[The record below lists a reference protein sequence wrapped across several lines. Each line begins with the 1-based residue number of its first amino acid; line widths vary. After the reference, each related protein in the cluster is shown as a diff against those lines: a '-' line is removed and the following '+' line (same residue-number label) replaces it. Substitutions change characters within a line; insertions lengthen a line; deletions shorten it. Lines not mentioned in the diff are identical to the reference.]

1 MLNILKRKNIRKE
14 DYTFLKS
21 IASRLIDK
29 YPYLVSQIS
38 KDFILDKKDNEFES
52 KGTYTLI
59 LNAKLESKY
68 INRKL
73 PQFFIIKD
81 IFIWNKT
88 KNKQEPIE
96 FDVMQGMLAGYKLTA
111 KVSDLDLNKIDVS
124 KIKEQNFN
132 NQDKEE
138 LDKIIG
144 DIDEKIIPL
153 LSLNSSFKIDIPEG
167 IFYVIKDL
175 NNGDYISIDQNGSV
189 YKMTHDPYEIKC
201 IYKKKEDFFEA
212 IMNTNEE
219 TKTGG
224 SIPCRCVLK

>member
-14 DYTFLKS
+14 DYTFLNS

-81 IFIWNKT
+81 IFIWNKI
-88 KNKQEPIE
+88 KNKKEPIE
-96 FDVMQGMLAGYKLTA
+96 LDVMQGMLAGY
-111 KVSDLDLNKIDVS
+111 

-167 IFYVIKDL
+167 TFYVIKDL

-224 SIPCRCVLK
+224 SIPCRC

>member
-1 MLNILKRKNIRKE
+1 MSNILKRKNIRKE

-88 KNKQEPIE
+88 NNKQEPIE

-144 DIDEKIIPL
+144 NIDEKIIPL

-167 IFYVIKDL
+167 RFRAKR
-175 NNGDYISIDQNGSV
+175 
-189 YKMTHDPYEIKC
+189 
-201 IYKKKEDFFEA
+201 A
-212 IMNTNEE
+212 
-219 TKTGG
+219 
-224 SIPCRCVLK
+224 

>member
-1 MLNILKRKNIRKE
+1 MSNILKRKNIRKE

-81 IFIWNKT
+81 IFIWNKI

-96 FDVMQGMLAGYKLTA
+96 LDVMQGMLAGYKLTA

-153 LSLNSSFKIDIPEG
+153 LSLNSSFKIDISEG
-167 IFYVIKDL
+167 TFYVIKDL
-175 NNGDYISIDQNGSV
+175 GNGDYISIDKNGYV

-219 TKTGG
+219 TKTGRN
-224 SIPCRCVLK
+224 IPCRCVLK

>member
-1 MLNILKRKNIRKE
+1 
-14 DYTFLKS
+14 
-21 IASRLIDK
+21 
-29 YPYLVSQIS
+29 
-38 KDFILDKKDNEFES
+38 
-52 KGTYTLI
+52 
-59 LNAKLESKY
+59 
-68 INRKL
+68 
-73 PQFFIIKD
+73 
-81 IFIWNKT
+81 
-88 KNKQEPIE
+88 
-96 FDVMQGMLAGYKLTA
+96 MLAGYKLTA

-153 LSLNSSFKIDIPEG
+153 LSLNSSFKIDISEG
-167 IFYVIKDL
+167 TFYVIKDL
-175 NNGDYISIDQNGSV
+175 GNGDYISIDKNGYV

-224 SIPCRCVLK
+224 SIPCRC

>member
-14 DYTFLKS
+14 DYTFLNS

-38 KDFILDKKDNEFES
+38 KNFILDKKDNEFES

-96 FDVMQGMLAGYKLTA
+96 LDVMQGMLAGYKLTA
-111 KVSDLDLNKIDVS
+111 KVSD
-124 KIKEQNFN
+124 
-132 NQDKEE
+132 
-138 LDKIIG
+138 
-144 DIDEKIIPL
+144 
-153 LSLNSSFKIDIPEG
+153 
-167 IFYVIKDL
+167 
-175 NNGDYISIDQNGSV
+175 
-189 YKMTHDPYEIKC
+189 
-201 IYKKKEDFFEA
+201 
-212 IMNTNEE
+212 
-219 TKTGG
+219 
-224 SIPCRCVLK
+224 

>member
-14 DYTFLKS
+14 DYTFLNS

-38 KDFILDKKDNEFES
+38 KNFILDKKDNEFES

-68 INRKL
+68 I
-73 PQFFIIKD
+73 KD

-96 FDVMQGMLAGYKLTA
+96 LDVMQGMLAGYKLTA

-144 DIDEKIIPL
+144 NIDEKIIPL

-167 IFYVIKDL
+167 TFYVIKDL

-224 SIPCRCVLK
+224 SIPCRC

>member
-1 MLNILKRKNIRKE
+1 MSNILKRKNIRKE

-73 PQFFIIKD
+73 PQFFIIQD
-81 IFIWNKT
+81 IFIWN
-88 KNKQEPIE
+88 
-96 FDVMQGMLAGYKLTA
+96 VMQGMLAGYKLTA

-144 DIDEKIIPL
+144 NIDEKIIPL

-167 IFYVIKDL
+167 SFYVIKDL

-224 SIPCRCVLK
+224 SIPCRC

>member
-14 DYTFLKS
+14 DYTFLNS

-81 IFIWNKT
+81 IFIWNKI
-88 KNKQEPIE
+88 KNKKEPIE
-96 FDVMQGMLAGYKLTA
+96 LDVMQGMLPPVL
-111 KVSDLDLNKIDVS
+111 V
-124 KIKEQNFN
+124 
-132 NQDKEE
+132 
-138 LDKIIG
+138 
-144 DIDEKIIPL
+144 
-153 LSLNSSFKIDIPEG
+153 SSFVFIIASKKSS
-167 IFYVIKDL
+167 FFL
-175 NNGDYISIDQNGSV
+175 YIHLIS
-189 YKMTHDPYEIKC
+189 
-201 IYKKKEDFFEA
+201 
-212 IMNTNEE
+212 
-219 TKTGG
+219 
-224 SIPCRCVLK
+224 